1 MVSRVW
7 GTVVVVLVLASV
19 CHAQVRTTMALC
31 FPVLQM
37 SLSTR
42 ACGILSQV
50 LQPPRFADAE
60 NQPPAVPGCPTA
72 AVQEAPKACTPA
84 GTVFVMLQYLDLSD
98 RANDGWGAGACLEI
112 DTKLENPDPLPSAGG
127 VGMNLVMAWN
137 EQAKTAPFVDIYIY
151 YHGNSGNCPNGM
163 LRVTISLTH
172 YEPVRSP
179 LCVIYSSRLQHK
191 CFAASTRSCP

>member
-42 ACGILSQV
+42 AWGILSQV

-98 RANDGWGAGACLEI
+98 L
-112 DTKLENPDPLPSAGG
+112 
-127 VGMNLVMAWN
+127 MLVEVQALAW
-137 EQAKTAPFVDIYIY
+137 
-151 YHGNSGNCPNGM
+151 
-163 LRVTISLTH
+163 R
-172 YEPVRSP
+172 
-179 LCVIYSSRLQHK
+179 
-191 CFAASTRSCP
+191 STRSWRVLILCPARVAWA